1 MYDLIIIGAG
11 IAGMTAS
18 IYASRYGFKHLILDS
33 DPGGQG
39 NLAHLVENY
48 PGVSSIKGR
57 ELMENIIKQVES
69 YGVKIRQEKV
79 VELRKELL
87 KGFKVKTAK
96 GEYKTKSLILAMGA
110 SYRQLSIAG
119 EEKFL
124 GKGVSYCTTCD
135 APFFKG
141 KTVAVV
147 GGGDSAVSGA
157 IHLASFAKKIYLIH
171 RRNEFRAEK
180 AWVDKLKKKKN
191 IEIILSSVVK
201 EVFGKEKVEGIII
214 KTLKQENIKTTKR
227 QKINGLFIEIGQVP
241 SSVLAKEL
249 GVKLDEGGYVLV
261 DADMATNV
269 LGVFAAGDL
278 AAQKRGILF
287 RQFITSAADGAR
299 AAASVYHYLT
309 KKPAAPSWG
318 NR

>member
-57 ELMENIIKQVES
+57 ELMGNIIKQVES

-157 IHLASFAKKIYLIH
+157 IHLASFAKKVYLIH
-171 RRNEFRAEK
+171 RRDEFRAEK

-191 IEIILSSVVK
+191 IEIILSSVVR
-201 EVFGKEKVEGIII
+201 EVFGKEKVEGIKI
-214 KTLKQENIKTTKR
+214 TTSHKPR
-227 QKINGLFIEIGQVP
+227 ATSKKLAIDGLFIEIGQVP

-261 DADMATNV
+261 GADMATNV

-278 AAQKRGILF
+278 AAQKGGILF

-318 NR
+318 KR